1 MLTLTRTLTLT
12 LTLTVTLTLTLTLSL
27 TRRGTATRYENYVNE
42 LEKAYMAPDESGDE
56 GAPPDEPS
64 APEDP
69 PPPGQEAWREIR
81 DRRRP
86 S

>member
-1 MLTLTRTLTLT
+1 
-12 LTLTVTLTLTLTLSL
+12 
-27 TRRGTATRYENYVNE
+27 
-42 LEKAYMAPDESGDE
+42 MAPDESDDE
-56 GAPPDEPS
+56 GAPPDQPS

>member
-1 MLTLTRTLTLT
+1 
-12 LTLTVTLTLTLTLSL
+12 
-27 TRRGTATRYENYVNE
+27 
-42 LEKAYMAPDESGDE
+42 MAPDEGDDE
-56 GAPPDEPS
+56 GAPPDEPP

>member
-1 MLTLTRTLTLT
+1 
-12 LTLTVTLTLTLTLSL
+12 
-27 TRRGTATRYENYVNE
+27 
-42 LEKAYMAPDESGDE
+42 MAPDESDDE
-56 GAPPDEPS
+56 GAPPDEPP